1 MPDVGGYTPAKKKR
15 KNPIRER
22 LSAEKPDLRNKPRV
36 NEAELSGGKTQER
49 PIVARIDYTK
59 LLDGRPVGMYDIRQG
74 DPADDSYSKYPKLH
88 TDEQKRRV
96 AQMRRGVDRGAT
108 PKTPTSETRNKRSE
122 EAKKAKRRETLK
134 RILSGRLST
143 AMKEQARSDT
153 SRASRKAEKI
163 VTGGE
168 KPTTIGSYN
177 LPEVKRRRRAVK
189 NMTKVILRD
198 MKRKK
203 DERAKYMRHQSPNGY
218 DGVVDNRGKK

>member
-22 LSAEKPDLRNKPRV
+22 LSAEKPDPKP
-36 NEAELSGGKTQER
+36 EMTKEER
-49 PIVARIDYTK
+49 ERWKK
-59 LLDGRPVGMYDIRQG
+59 LQSPPRRAYAHTLPTY
-74 DPADDSYSKYPKLH
+74 

-96 AQMRRGVDRGAT
+96 EQMRRGVDRGAT
-108 PKTPTSETRNKRSE
+108 PKTPTQSEINKRSE